1 MGHIDIECLI
11 YRQSIKMKFV
21 VAFWHALLLPKPL
34 LLMRHHT
41 NTGALI
47 PSMCCPEATTATDS
61 ISTMLGAP
69 VLTTE
74 TFSLNSQ
81 RALFQR
87 VVKTKRKLTTVSMKW
102 SKSSLK
108 PEPKSKWN
116 LCFHKVTGSKPL
128 RNERLLRRHFQG
140 LLPPCLQRIHLQHAR
155 RKMQGLQC

>member
-47 PSMCCPEATTATDS
+47 PSTCCPEATTTATDS
-61 ISTMLGAP
+61 ISTMLGAL

-87 VVKTKRKLTTVSMKW
+87 VVKTKRKPTTVLMK
-102 SKSSLK
+102 
-108 PEPKSKWN
+108 
-116 LCFHKVTGSKPL
+116 
-128 RNERLLRRHFQG
+128 
-140 LLPPCLQRIHLQHAR
+140 
-155 RKMQGLQC
+155 